1 MRRSKKA
8 RSFDYA
14 RDAPTAASRRAFLKV
29 VIFEQTYPTEARQI
43 WGVRRGAG
51 GGTMAKPQNDTHKDY
66 VRYAAHCLERTGAT
80 KDQEARSINREMA
93 AEWLKLAD
101 AIIHPEEPR

>member
-1 MRRSKKA
+1 MAVSGPDRLI
-8 RSFDYA
+8 
-14 RDAPTAASRRAFLKV
+14 LKV

-43 WGVRRGAG
+43 WVRRGAG
-51 GGTMAKPQNDTHKDY
+51 GGIMAKPQNDTHKDY
-66 VRYAAHCLERTGAT
+66 VRYAAHCLEMMGAT

-101 AIIHPEEPR
+101 ARGGTDELSG